1 MAETFLEP
9 SVTWDALG
17 GIAILGWEPVL
28 GRQGW
33 VARCARPPRGH
44 SQGSQPAASQSG
56 RSRGPGRGFVVRR
69 C

>member
-44 SQGSQPAASQSG
+44 SRPPASQG
-56 RSRGPGRGFVVRR
+56 GAEALEEGL
-69 C
+69 

>member
-1 MAETFLEP
+1 MAEMFLEP

-33 VARCARPPRGH
+33 VARCAHPPRGH
-44 SQGSQPAASQSG
+44 SCRQP
-56 RSRGPGRGFVVRR
+56 VREEQR
-69 C
+69 PWKRVCS